1 MTTEGAPMS
10 EGDPGPLI
18 GSGRAADV
26 FDIGGGRVLR
36 RNRDGSSTE
45 READVMQYLHA
56 MGYPVPEVY
65 EANGADLVMDRVVG
79 PTMLH
84 AFPRQP
90 WRLRS
95 WARILASLHDRL
107 QVVPLPEI
115 DLPCRIGD
123 SEVLV
128 HGDLHPDNVML
139 TDDGPIVIDWPNV
152 SVGARGA
159 DVASTWII
167 VATSNIEAG
176 GLTGALQ
183 SAGRSLFLRTFLGHS
198 DRDLARSMLPVAAA
212 HRLKD
217 RNLRPGEAAKVHEL
231 LSVEGLI

>member
-1 MTTEGAPMS
+1 MS
-10 EGDPGPLI
+10 EGDPGPLV

-45 READVMQYLHA
+45 REAEVMQYLHA
-56 MGYPVPEVY
+56 RGYPVPEVY
-65 EANGADLVMDRVVG
+65 EASGGDLVMERVVG
-79 PTMLH
+79 PTMLNV
-84 AFPRQP
+84 FSRQP

-107 QVVPLPEI
+107 QVVPLPKI
-115 DLPCRIGD
+115 DLPCRLGD

-139 TDDGPIVIDWPNV
+139 AAGGPIVIDWPNV
-152 SVGARGA
+152 SVGAGGA

-176 GLTGALQ
+176 GLTGVLQ
-183 SAGRSLFLRTFLGHS
+183 SAGRSLFLRTFLAHS
-198 DRDLARSMLPVAAA
+198 DRDLARSLLSVAAA

-217 RNLRPGEAAKVHEL
+217 RNLRPGEAANIHEL
-231 LSVEGLI
+231 LRVEGRT